1 MFEVFLR
8 PESWIAVATLTLL
21 EIVLGI
27 DNIVFIAIVS
37 TRVAE
42 DKQSLV
48 RKVGLS
54 VALLLRIL
62 LLLTL
67 SWIIRLEKPLFSL
80 ANLDLSAKAIIMLG
94 GGLFLISKATIE
106 IYRKT
111 ELLEVEEAPEIRTAA
126 FWSIVFQIV
135 FLDVIFSLESI
146 ITAVGMVKEV
156 LLMVTAVTLAMVVM
170 VTFADLVSKF
180 INQHAS
186 LKILALSFLL
196 LIGVLLVAEGTG
208 YHLPRGYVYFAMFF
222 SLFVQLLSIR
232 YETRVRKLKARA
244 KNPD

>member
-1 MFEVFLR
+1 MFEVLLQ
-8 PESWIAVATLTLL
+8 PESWIAIATLTLL

-37 TRVAE
+37 SRVTK
-42 DKQSLV
+42 DMQNTV

-54 VALLLRIL
+54 LALILRIL

-67 SWIIRLEKPLFSL
+67 SWVIK
-80 ANLDLSAKAIIMLG
+80 LDKALLTFRGFDFSAKTLILLA
-94 GGLFLISKATIE
+94 GGLFLITKATVE

-111 ELLEVEEAPEIRTAA
+111 ELIEKEHLPTAKKAA
-126 FWSIVFQIV
+126 FWSTVLQIV
-135 FLDVIFSLESI
+135 LLDAIFSLESI

-156 LLMVTAVTLAMVVM
+156 ILMIIA
-170 VTFADLVSKF
+170 VTFAMIVMLAFADFVSEF
-180 INQHAS
+180 INRHIS

-208 YHLPRGYVYFAMFF
+208 YHLPRGYVYFAMAF
-222 SLFVQLLSIR
+222 SLFVQLLNVR
-232 YETRVRKLKARA
+232 YETRIKALRIQ
-244 KNPD
+244 K

>member
-1 MFEVFLR
+1 MFEVLLR
-8 PESWIAVATLTLL
+8 PESWIAIATLTLL

-37 TRVAE
+37 SRVSD
-42 DKQSLV
+42 DKQSGV

-54 VALLLRIL
+54 IALLLRIFL
-62 LLLTL
+62 LLAL
-67 SWIIRLEKPLFSL
+67 SWIIKLEKPLFYL
-80 ANLDLSAKAIIMLG
+80 ADLGFSAKALIMLG
-94 GGLFLISKATIE
+94 GGLFLIGKATIE

-111 ELLEVEEAPEIRTAA
+111 ELLETEEVPEVQLAA
-126 FWSIVFQIV
+126 FWSIVFQIA
-135 FLDVIFSLESI
+135 FLDLIFSLESI

-156 LLMVTAVTLAMVVM
+156 ILMVTAVSLAMIIM

-232 YETRVRKLKARA
+232 YETRVRTLKASA
-244 KNPD
+244 KKPG